1 MRRGD
6 QQLGRDE
13 WSFANW
19 GGGEAVQGAGD
30 KMVGPNGASLTLPK
44 PGLSKARLER
54 GTKRKNK
61 IK

>member
-19 GGGEAVQGAGD
+19 GGGGSCPRSWRQDGGAKRRKFD
-30 KMVGPNGASLTLPK
+30 STD
-44 PGLSKARLER
+44 ARIVESAP
-54 GTKRKNK
+54 
-61 IK
+61 